1 LSEPPTHSASVFYS
15 FSAAIWSTREIG
27 RQQFCHTAKKNGPDQ
42 KGAIHLVASLRS
54 PVVVMVMMVMV
65 MVMVV
70 MTVRLCAW
78 NRANR
83 ERNSGDGGQSE
94 SKFSH

>member
-1 LSEPPTHSASVFYS
+1 V
-15 FSAAIWSTREIG
+15 
-27 RQQFCHTAKKNGPDQ
+27 
-42 KGAIHLVASLRS
+42 V
-54 PVVVMVMMVMV
+54 VVVMMMVMV
-65 MVMVV
+65 MMM

>member
-1 LSEPPTHSASVFYS
+1 MVM
-15 FSAAIWSTREIG
+15 
-27 RQQFCHTAKKNGPDQ
+27 
-42 KGAIHLVASLRS
+42 
-54 PVVVMVMMVMV
+54 VMVMMVM
-65 MVMVV
+65 MV

>member
-1 LSEPPTHSASVFYS
+1 LAVSNFVTPQRKMAP
-15 FSAAIWSTREIG
+15 I
-27 RQQFCHTAKKNGPDQ
+27 

-54 PVVVMVMMVMV
+54 PVVMVMMMMVMV
-65 MVMVV
+65 MVV
-70 MTVRLCAW
+70 TVRLCAW

-83 ERNSGDGGQSE
+83 ERNCGDGGQSE

>member
-1 LSEPPTHSASVFYS
+1 LAVSNFVTPQRKMAP
-15 FSAAIWSTREIG
+15 I
-27 RQQFCHTAKKNGPDQ
+27 

-54 PVVVMVMMVMV
+54 PVVMVMMMMVMMV
-65 MVMVV
+65 VMVV
-70 MTVRLCAW
+70 TVRLCAW

-83 ERNSGDGGQSE
+83 ERNCGDGGQSE

>member
-1 LSEPPTHSASVFYS
+1 LAVSNFVTPQRKMAP
-15 FSAAIWSTREIG
+15 I
-27 RQQFCHTAKKNGPDQ
+27 

-54 PVVVMVMMVMV
+54 PVVMVMMMMMMMV
-65 MVMVV
+65 VMVV
-70 MTVRLCAW
+70 TVRLCAW

-83 ERNSGDGGQSE
+83 ERNCGDGGQSE

>member
-1 LSEPPTHSASVFYS
+1 LAVSNFVTPQRKMAP
-15 FSAAIWSTREIG
+15 I
-27 RQQFCHTAKKNGPDQ
+27 

-54 PVVVMVMMVMV
+54 PVVMVMMMMV
-65 MVMVV
+65 VMVV
-70 MTVRLCAW
+70 TVRLCAW

-83 ERNSGDGGQSE
+83 ERNCGDGGQSE

>member
-1 LSEPPTHSASVFYS
+1 MAPLE
-15 FSAAIWSTREIG
+15 
-27 RQQFCHTAKKNGPDQ
+27 
-42 KGAIHLVASLRS
+42 GAIHLVASLRS
-54 PVVVMVMMVMV
+54 PVVVVVMMMVMMVVV
-65 MVMVV
+65 M

>member
-1 LSEPPTHSASVFYS
+1 
-15 FSAAIWSTREIG
+15 
-27 RQQFCHTAKKNGPDQ
+27 
-42 KGAIHLVASLRS
+42 
-54 PVVVMVMMVMV
+54 VVVMMMVM
-65 MVMVV
+65 MM
-70 MTVRLCAW
+70 MMMMMAVRLCAW

>member
-1 LSEPPTHSASVFYS
+1 MAP
-15 FSAAIWSTREIG
+15 I
-27 RQQFCHTAKKNGPDQ
+27 

-54 PVVVMVMMVMV
+54 PVVMVMMMMVMMVMMV
-65 MVMVV
+65 VMVV
-70 MTVRLCAW
+70 TVRLCAW

-83 ERNSGDGGQSE
+83 ERNCGDGGQSE

>member
-1 LSEPPTHSASVFYS
+1 
-15 FSAAIWSTREIG
+15 
-27 RQQFCHTAKKNGPDQ
+27 
-42 KGAIHLVASLRS
+42 
-54 PVVVMVMMVMV
+54 MVMMVMV
-65 MVMVV
+65 MVVVMVV

-83 ERNSGDGGQSE
+83 ERNCGDGGQSE

>member
-1 LSEPPTHSASVFYS
+1 
-15 FSAAIWSTREIG
+15 
-27 RQQFCHTAKKNGPDQ
+27 
-42 KGAIHLVASLRS
+42 
-54 PVVVMVMMVMV
+54 MMVMV
-65 MVMVV
+65 MVMMVVMV

>member
-1 LSEPPTHSASVFYS
+1 
-15 FSAAIWSTREIG
+15 
-27 RQQFCHTAKKNGPDQ
+27 
-42 KGAIHLVASLRS
+42 
-54 PVVVMVMMVMV
+54 MVMV
-65 MVMVV
+65 MVMVMV
-70 MTVRLCAW
+70 MMVMMTVRLCAW

>member
-1 LSEPPTHSASVFYS
+1 LSEPPTHSASGFHN
-15 FSAAIWSTREIG
+15 FSAAIGGVAGG
-27 RQQFCHTAKKNGPDQ
+27 RQQFCHTAKKNGPI
-42 KGAIHLVASLRS
+42 KGAIHRLASLRS
-54 PVVVMVMMVMV
+54 TVVVVVM
-65 MVMVV
+65 MVV
-70 MTVRLCAW
+70 VVMAGLCTW

>member
-1 LSEPPTHSASVFYS
+1 
-15 FSAAIWSTREIG
+15 
-27 RQQFCHTAKKNGPDQ
+27 
-42 KGAIHLVASLRS
+42 
-54 PVVVMVMMVMV
+54 VVVMMMVMVMMVV
-65 MVMVV
+65 MV

>member
-1 LSEPPTHSASVFYS
+1 LSEPPTHTASVFYS

-42 KGAIHLVASLRS
+42 GAIHLVASLRS
-54 PVVVMVMMVMV
+54 PVVVMMVMMVM
-65 MVMVV
+65 MVVVV

-83 ERNSGDGGQSE
+83 ERNCGDGGQSE